1 MRRFITTIL
10 GAILLVLSCS
20 KPIEP
25 MKDEP
30 MLVLKGTAE
39 LNEVG
44 SERNQI
50 PIAFSTNQ
58 SWTVTL
64 DAQWISLSSDK
75 GSAGDVAIMATI
87 DENKSDK
94 SRTSLLTIA
103 VGSLSKTLKIVQ
115 SCRAD
120 TSGVETTITLEISVM
135 NIKATS
141 CDVYIT
147 NRSVRLYGWGCVK
160 LSKWETSGGDAI
172 WKDLVSSYMDSGELD
187 KFLITSSDSYKFD
200 GVLEPNTKYIVFASY
215 SNRNGEREGGE
226 FVTEEFITNEDANKK
241 ILKEVNIDSN
251 LALPIGSNGQ
261 MTVWGQYV
269 GYDYSEEVDNSLV
282 VWESSN
288 TSIAKVDQT
297 GLVTAVGLGCAT
309 ITASAIQGNAVGEKC
324 VFVVDDFDK
333 PVDLGLSIKWAQC
346 NVGAKAPEKVG
357 YIFYWG
363 GAAPL
368 SSSSWNW
375 IGVPFNGGGSGFS
388 RSYWNSARYAIVDDD
403 DNLLRTNDTAYREM
417 GDNWRMPTKDELA
430 ELFENCQQERTTLNG
445 EDGLLLTGKKNGY
458 TDRWI
463 FLSDQ
468 HKWEYDDVNPL
479 YWSATINDKRSIWGE
494 EYKTAYGAL
503 VNYNST
509 NEVDVYERNDVGSV
523 RSVYDDAPYLDIA
536 VSNVTSS
543 ACNISFSTNSSGTYY
558 WVLLNKSYVDKY
570 GAELLCKALV
580 LDSKDNGT
588 LHESLYSG
596 NNLFKYIDLEPQ
608 VEYVVLSI
616 FCDADGESTGK
627 AHSKTFITAS

>member
-1 MRRFITTIL
+1 MRRLITTIL

-50 PIAFSTNQ
+50 PVLFSTNQ
-58 SWTVTL
+58 SWTATL
-64 DAQWISLSSDK
+64 DAQWISLSSEE
-75 GSAGDVAIMATI
+75 GSAGDVAIIATI

-94 SRTSLLTIA
+94 SRTGSITIA
-103 VGSLSKTLKIVQ
+103 AGSLSKTLKIIQ
-115 SCRAD
+115 SGCTD
-120 TSGVETTITLEISVM
+120 TSGGETRSTLEISVM
-135 NIKATS
+135 NINATS

-147 NRSVRLYGWGCVK
+147 NKSVRLYGWGCVK

-172 WKDLVSSYMDSGELD
+172 WKDFVSSYKDSGELD
-187 KFLITSSDSYKFD
+187 NFLITSSDSYKFD

-215 SNRNGEREGGE
+215 SDRDGEREGE
-226 FVTEEFITNEDANKK
+226 FVTEEFLTNEEGNKK
-241 ILKEVNIDSN
+241 VLKEVYIDSN
-251 LALPIGSNGQ
+251 LALTVGSNRQ
-261 MTVWGQYV
+261 MNVWGFYA

-282 VWESSN
+282 VWKSSN

-297 GLVTAVGLGCAT
+297 GLVTAVGLGVAT
-309 ITASAIQGNAVGEKC
+309 ITASAIQGNAYDEKR
-324 VFVVDDFDK
+324 VFVVGDFDK
-333 PVDLGLSIKWAQC
+333 PMDLGLAIKWAQC
-346 NVGAKAPEKVG
+346 NVGAKTPEKVG
-357 YIFYWG
+357 YIFCWG
-363 GAAPL
+363 GTVPL
-368 SSSSWNW
+368 ASSSWNW
-375 IGVPFNGGGSGFS
+375 IGVPFNGGESGFS
-388 RSYWNSARYAIVDDD
+388 RSYWDSARYAIVDDD
-403 DNLLRTNDTAYREM
+403 NNLLRTNDTAYREM

-445 EDGLLLTGKKNGY
+445 EDGLLLTGKKKGY
-458 TDRWI
+458 TGRWI

-523 RSVYDDAPYLDIA
+523 RPVYDDAPYLDIA

-558 WVLLNKSYVDKY
+558 WVVLNKSYVDKY

-596 NNLFKYIDLEPQ
+596 NNPFKYIDLEPQ

-616 FCDADGESTGK
+616 FCDANGETTGK
-627 AHSKTFITAS
+627 VHSKTFITAS